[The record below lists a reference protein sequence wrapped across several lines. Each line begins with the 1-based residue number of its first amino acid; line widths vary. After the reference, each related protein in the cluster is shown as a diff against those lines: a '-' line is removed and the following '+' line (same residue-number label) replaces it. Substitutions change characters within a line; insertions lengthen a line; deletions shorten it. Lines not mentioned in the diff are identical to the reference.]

1 MIGMSV
7 KRSLCGNCFS
17 PMKGNTCKK
26 CGYTESRSFSERD
39 ALPVGTKLN
48 GRYIMGKIL
57 GKGGFGITYLAYDE
71 VESRAVAVKEYYPEA
86 AVRAEDD
93 ISVEPMTSYQTDE
106 FYAGLERFFREA
118 DILRSF
124 RESTDIL
131 GLYDVF
137 RMNGT
142 AYYAM
147 EFYNGISLNSYIS
160 SGKKLTEGQAVNI
173 AEQLLH
179 ELSVIHKGGILHRD
193 VSPDNIM
200 LCTDGRA
207 ALIDFGSARI
217 LAEGRRQNMSVIL
230 KDGFAPIEQYQRE
243 SDQGRWTDI
252 YSLGMSLYY
261 SITGKSP
268 DNPIIRLDDDSALIK
283 ETDKLSEDIKNILR
297 KACAV
302 RKEDRYSQADE
313 MLEDIKSC
321 SITPQEIELTIETA
335 PQTNV
340 KKDSRKR
347 KGLIAVITAAAA
359 AISSTA
365 ALLWFDAPSE
375 VKIGGEMFSLDS
387 TELYLQNREL
397 TNSQISNLRHMK
409 KLKFLDLSNNF
420 ITDMSCLD
428 GLSELEYICFDNNN
442 ISDIS
447 FMRSMTHLKH
457 ISGNNNSISDISVL
471 SGLTELE
478 NVFLGD
484 NYITD
489 ISPLRNSRGL
499 VYVGFD
505 EAKIGDIEVLSGM
518 TSLKMAGFSGCGLE
532 SIEPLRDCKSLEL
545 VYFGRNRLTDVSPL
559 AGCNIKELY
568 LDNNLL
574 SGHTDT
580 FSDITLNGFACMEG
594 NGFTEEE
601 IENIKNKMNGDFTLY
616 Y

>member
-1 MIGMSV
+1 MSV

-26 CGYTESRSFSERD
+26 CGYTETRSFSERD

-93 ISVEPMTSYQTDE
+93 ISVEPMTTYQSEE
-106 FYAGLERFFREA
+106 FSEGLERFFKEA
-118 DILRSF
+118 DIIRSF

-147 EFYNGISLNSYIS
+147 EFFNGISLNSYIS
-160 SGKKLTEGQAVNI
+160 SGIKLTEGQVVNI

-243 SDQGRWTDI
+243 SNQGRWTDI

-268 DNPIIRLDDDSALIK
+268 DNPIIRLDDDSAFIK
-283 ETDKLSEDIKNILR
+283 ETDKLSDGIKNILR

-321 SITPQEIELTIETA
+321 SINSEEIELTVEA
-335 PQTNV
+335 VLQTNV

-580 FSDITLNGFACMEG
+580 FSGITLNGFACMEG

>member
-1 MIGMSV
+1 MNG
-7 KRSLCGNCFS
+7 K
-17 PMKGNTCKK
+17 TCKK
-26 CGYTESRSFSERD
+26 CGYTETRTFSERD

-48 GRYIMGKIL
+48 GRYIIGKML
-57 GKGGFGITYLAYDE
+57 GRGGFGITYLAYDE
-71 VESRAVAVKEYYPEA
+71 NQSKAVAIKEYYPAA
-86 AVRAEDD
+86 AVRSEDNVR
-93 ISVEPMTSYQTDE
+93 VEPMTSYQTEE
-106 FYAGLERFFREA
+106 FSEGLERFFREA
-118 DILRSF
+118 DIIRSF
-124 RESTDIL
+124 KESAEIM

-147 EFYNGISLNSYIS
+147 EFFNGISLNRYVSD
-160 SGKKLTEGQAVNI
+160 GKKLTEGQAVNI
-173 AEQLLH
+173 LEQLLPA
-179 ELSVIHKGGILHRD
+179 LSAIHNGGILHRD

-200 LCTDGRA
+200 LCTNGRA

-217 LAEGRRQNMSVIL
+217 LEDSERQNMSVIL
-230 KDGFAPIEQYQRE
+230 KDGFAPLEQYQRQ
-243 SDQGRWTDI
+243 SNQGSWTDI

-261 SITGKSP
+261 SITGRSP
-268 DNPIIRLDDDSALIK
+268 ENPIIRLDDDSTFIK
-283 ETDKLSEDIKNILR
+283 ETDKLSEGMKNILR
-297 KACAV
+297 KACGV
-302 RKEDRYSQADE
+302 RKEDRYLQADE

-321 SITPQEIELTIETA
+321 HITPEEIELTIDDT
-335 PQTNV
+335 PQPNV
-340 KKDSRKR
+340 KKSGRK
-347 KGLIAVITAAAA
+347 KKVLIAVIAAVSSAAAFF
-359 AISSTA
+359 IP
-365 ALLWFDAPSE
+365 DAPTE

-409 KLKFLDLSNNF
+409 KLKSLDLSNNF

-428 GLSELEYICFDNNN
+428 GLTELECICFDNNN

-489 ISPLRNSRGL
+489 ISPLKNSRGL

-505 EAKIGDIEVLSGM
+505 EAKIGDIRALSGM

-580 FSDITLNGFACMEG
+580 FSGITLNGFACIEG

-601 IENIKNKMNGDFTLY
+601 IQDITNRMNGEFTIY

>member
-1 MIGMSV
+1 MSV